1 MTLLDSE
8 ERFLKLI
15 KPCINLSVEL
25 YHVKKEIS
33 ELQEE
38 VNQLPKDDK
47 KINKKTR
54 KITSKTEY
62 LEETL
67 IPNFQEKLIKLLE
80 ENYNFC
86 ETYNS
91 YPVSRELKKLKKKHR
106 KAFLANNSYER
117 LSSEEKPKK
126 LAEFENYYK
135 NTVIR
140 DHLEAQC
147 ENSLSTPD
155 DLSSKSK
162 TLSSNRSH
170 RTKKKSRRSKKG
182 KPTKNVKI

>member
-1 MTLLDSE
+1 MTLLDSDK
-8 ERFLKLI
+8 RFLKLI

-38 VNQLPKDDK
+38 VNQLPKDDQR
-47 KINKKTR
+47 IDKKTR
-54 KITSKTEY
+54 KITSKTKY
-62 LEETL
+62 LKETL
-67 IPNFQEKLIKLLE
+67 IPKFKNKLIKLLE

-91 YPVSRELKKLKKKHR
+91 YLVSRELKKLKNKHR
-106 KAFLANNSYER
+106 KAFLANERYES

-140 DHLEAQC
+140 DHLQAHC

-182 KPTKNVKI
+182 KTHKKR

>member
-38 VNQLPKDDK
+38 VNQLPKDDQ
-47 KINKKTR
+47 KIHKKTR
-54 KITSKTEY
+54 KKITSKTKY

-67 IPNFQEKLIKLLE
+67 IPEFRNKLINLLKTGS
-80 ENYNFC
+80 FC

-91 YPVSRELKKLKKKHR
+91 DPVSRELKKLKKKHL
-106 KAFLANNSYER
+106 KAFLANNSYKR
-117 LSSEEKPKK
+117 LPREEEKQKK

-140 DHLEAQC
+140 DHLQAHC
-147 ENSLSTPD
+147 ENSLPTPD

-162 TLSSNRSH
+162 TLSSR
-170 RTKKKSRRSKKG
+170 RTKKKIKK
-182 KPTKNVKI
+182 KQKRKTHKKR